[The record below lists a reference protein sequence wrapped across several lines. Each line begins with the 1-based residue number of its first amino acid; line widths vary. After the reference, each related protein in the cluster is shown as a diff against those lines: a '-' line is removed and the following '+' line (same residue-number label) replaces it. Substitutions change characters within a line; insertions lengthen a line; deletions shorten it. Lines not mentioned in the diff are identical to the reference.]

1 MSVKDILTR
10 RALSAEE
17 AAKVWA
23 VSNWVAIV
31 THAAAWALGLTLGYK
46 IWH

>member
-1 MSVKDILTR
+1 MSVKDIMMK

-23 VSNWVAIV
+23 VSHWVAIA
-31 THAAAWALGLTLGYK
+31 THAAAWALGLAVGIRYF
-46 IWH
+46 